1 MSMYLYVRPAIRGII
16 HSAGCSMVFDY
27 DANREYCVFGESK
40 KEIDEQFICDLAEN
54 NEYGRI
60 EQYIL
65 ELIDKVKEV

>member
-1 MSMYLYVRPAIRGII
+1 
-16 HSAGCSMVFDY
+16 MVFDY

-65 ELIDKVKEV
+65 ELIDKVKDA